1 MNLISVVRPQSPPNL
16 PDSPGSRW
24 RLLLCSLLLSAG
36 LSACLP
42 SIFND
47 DDEDYNADSD
57 AEFVVRYMKDWYLW
71 EDRLPADIRESDY
84 SSGQAALDAL
94 KVSEDRY
101 SGITP
106 AAQYNRFF
114 RDGQTVGFGLSY
126 RIEEGDTAIRVVLVQ
141 PQAPA
146 QEAGL
151 LRGDLI
157 TEIEGEAV
165 QTLIAEDR
173 LNDAFGPL
181 DEGVTRNFAI
191 TRDGNSVSLTI
202 TKALYNLS
210 YVIADA
216 LFDVSGRKVGYVN
229 FFSFAEKGVAPFH
242 QALDRLLD
250 QGAQDL
256 IVDLRSNGG
265 GLLSV
270 TQRVGSSLGAD
281 SLRGKVLTE
290 LTFNDRRDS
299 NNRAYK
305 FGIDS
310 RSGRFERLVWLTS
323 RSSCSASEALI
334 VGLDPHRSATRV
346 GETTCGKPVG
356 FTPPTFGSNVYSI
369 VTFRLRNAV
378 GTTDYFDGLTPNCP
392 VADDGTGVLGDRNE
406 PLTAAALTF
415 LETGACP
422 AQGAAATKAL
432 RDTRSLGELTNYP
445 TGLPALTNLW

>member
-1 MNLISVVRPQSPPNL
+1 MSELPPQKRAGTRLN
-16 PDSPGSRW
+16 RW
-24 RLLLCSLLLSAG
+24 RLALCAVLVGAG

-47 DDEDYNADSD
+47 DDDYDADND

-71 EDRLPADIRESDY
+71 EDRLPNDINEADY

-94 KVSEDRY
+94 KVAEDRY

-106 AAQYNRFF
+106 AAEYNRFF

-126 RIEEGDTAIRVVLVQ
+126 RIEEGDQAIRVVLVQ

-151 LRGDLI
+151 RRGDLI
-157 TEIEGEAV
+157 TEVEGEAV
-165 QTLIAEDR
+165 STLIAEDR
-173 LNDAFGPL
+173 LNAAFGPL
-181 DEGVTRNFAI
+181 DEGVTRSFAI
-191 TRDGNSVSLTI
+191 TRDGNTLSLTI
-202 TKALYNLS
+202 VKALYNLS

-216 LFDVSGRKVGYVN
+216 MFEAGGRKVGYVN
-229 FFSFAEKGVAPFH
+229 FFSFAEKGVAPW
-242 QALDRLLD
+242 QSALDRLLEE
-250 QGAQDL
+250 GAQDL

-270 TQRVGSSLGAD
+270 TQRVGSSLGAN
-281 SLRGKVLTE
+281 SLRGKVLAE
-290 LTFNDRRDS
+290 LTFNNRRDE
-299 NNRAYK
+299 NNRTYK

-310 RSGRFERLVWLTS
+310 RSGQFERLVWLTS

-334 VGLDPHRSATRV
+334 VGLDPHRTATRV

-356 FTPPTFGSNVYSI
+356 FTPPTFGDNVYSI

-378 GTTDYFDGLTPNCP
+378 GTTDYFDGLTPDCP
-392 VADDGTGVLGDRNE
+392 VADDGAGQLGDRNE
-406 PLTAAALTF
+406 ALTAAALAF
-415 LETGACP
+415 LETGNCP
-422 AQGAAATKAL
+422 AQGAQAIKAL
-432 RDTRSLGELTNYP
+432 RDTRSLGEMTNHP